1 MIIMNTLGILKKKS
15 DYEKEIDNKI
25 SETMGEIIN
34 GDTNALVYL
43 SNLGTTFDT
52 GIYNLSTF
60 INNIDLVLNPNTPN
74 VIYLNHTE
82 TNSDKLT
89 PLTKLSDYE
98 NRTSEDMRIDHSV
111 YHFPFFQNVVTES
124 SLLLLY

>member
-1 MIIMNTLGILKKKS
+1 MIIMNTLGIFKKKS

-34 GDTNALVYL
+34 GDTNALVY
-43 SNLGTTFDT
+43 
-52 GIYNLSTF
+52 LSTF

-89 PLTKLSDYE
+89 PLTKLSVYE
-98 NRTSEDMRIDHSV
+98 K
-111 YHFPFFQNVVTES
+111 QNF
-124 SLLLLY
+124 